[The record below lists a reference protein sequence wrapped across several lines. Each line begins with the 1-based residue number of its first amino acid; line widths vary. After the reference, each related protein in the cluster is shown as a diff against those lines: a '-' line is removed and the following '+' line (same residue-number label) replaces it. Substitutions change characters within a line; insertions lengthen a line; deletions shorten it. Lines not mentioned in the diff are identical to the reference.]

1 MYVRG
6 AGGFG
11 FDQGFRRRYADDFI
25 QLLHGVKV
33 HFQRLL
39 DQLAYRRFVFYAA
52 YDLSCWIIEEI
63 RGLGVFNIG
72 SRFDCHAGL
81 EIKTGK

>member
-11 FDQGFRRRYADDFI
+11 FDQGFRRRYADGFI
-25 QLLHGVKV
+25 QPLHGVKV
-33 HFQRLL
+33 PFQRLL
-39 DQLAYRRFVFYAA
+39 DQLAYRRFVFYVA
-52 YDLSCWIIEEI
+52 DDSSCWIIEQI
-63 RGLGVFNIG
+63 RGLGVFHIG